1 MSAPPAK
8 PSFNWRSKAFRGVLY
23 QVVVLALLLLAAAY
37 LLHNTLDNMRV
48 RGIKS
53 GFDFITQPAGFAIGE
68 SVVPFDSAE
77 SYGKAFL
84 VGLSNTFR
92 VAILGILFATVLG
105 TLVGVG
111 RLSRNFLVR
120 TLSGAYVDLL
130 RNVPLLLQLFIWY
143 FVLTE
148 KLPPIEEALRPL
160 PGWFFSKN
168 GLQFPHPIWADGHVF
183 TVGGLVVG
191 LIGVWWWSRLS
202 RARFERTG
210 KPVPFVLPA
219 IGIVVLATLAGWLL
233 GGAPAGLDSPEKTE
247 INVVGGGAVTPEFLT
262 VLIGLTV
269 YTAAYIAEVVRA
281 AKDHGCSMRI
291 GVNAGS
297 LERDLLESAGSAVA
311 VADPDRARDAGIAQR
326 SFGGHSRLS
335 SRRSQARP
343 GMPGCRSTPASGRT
357 WASMRNTSFSRSEA
371 VSTWRG
377 VNCASDAT
385 KDTRAGIGRSGCA
398 SSRIRA
404 SAPMRTLP
412 ASRAGRNSVSVMS
425 SMPSK

>member
-1 MSAPPAK
+1 MNAPPSK
-8 PSFNWRSKAFRGVLY
+8 SSSFNWRSKAFRGVLY
-23 QVVVLALLLLAAAY
+23 QVVVLALLVLAAAY

-105 TLVGVG
+105 TLIGVG

-120 TLSGAYVDLL
+120 SLSGAYVDLV

-148 KLPPIEEALRPL
+148 KLPPIEEALHPL
-160 PGWFFSKN
+160 PGLFFSKN
-168 GLQFPHPIWADGHVF
+168 GLQFPHPVWADGHIF
-183 TVGGLVVG
+183 TVAGFVVG

-210 KPVPFVLPA
+210 KPMPLLLPA
-219 IGIVVLATLAGWLL
+219 IAIIVLATLAGWLL

-281 AKDHGCSMRI
+281 GIQSVPFGQHEAS
-291 GVNAGS
+291 VS
-297 LERDLLESAGSAVA
+297 LGLGRGQELRLVQLPQALRVIIPPMTNQYLNLTKNSSLAVA
-311 VADPDRARDAGIAQR
+311 VGYPDLVSISNTSLNQTGRAIECIALVMACYLTLSLLTSAGMNWYN
-326 SFGGHSRLS
+326 
-335 SRRSQARP
+335 RRSAIKER
-343 GMPGCRSTPASGRT
+343 
-357 WASMRNTSFSRSEA
+357 
-371 VSTWRG
+371 
-377 VNCASDAT
+377 
-385 KDTRAGIGRSGCA
+385 
-398 SSRIRA
+398 
-404 SAPMRTLP
+404 
-412 ASRAGRNSVSVMS
+412 
-425 SMPSK
+425 